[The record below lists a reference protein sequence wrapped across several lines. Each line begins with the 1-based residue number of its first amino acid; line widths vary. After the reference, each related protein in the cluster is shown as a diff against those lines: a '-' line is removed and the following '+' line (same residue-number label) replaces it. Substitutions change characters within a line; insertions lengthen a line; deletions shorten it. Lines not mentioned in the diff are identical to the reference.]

1 MENGARFLTGRIRFQ
16 RNIFVTKKWERSR
29 KKMTGEGYP
38 RKYVSL
44 MREQ

>member
-1 MENGARFLTGRIRFQ
+1 MEKRSSLLNRPDKIPKEQIFLLKNG
-16 RNIFVTKKWERSR
+16 NVPE
-29 KKMTGEGYP
+29 KMTGEGYP